1 MELSETDSFPTAP
14 ISRLARGSGF
24 GFSRGDNVPMHPSSL
39 DAGGVA
45 LPAAPLVWPDARTM
59 FGTAFELGL
68 ERRAKYALR
77 LALTRKVRERLL
89 REFAGMGFAEA
100 LFRREP
106 RAFYPLMNHLVDRR
120 LGPQARLRMTLASL
134 RVVCGGLGEPARV
147 QRLLDAGLP
156 LLALDDGTQLVLS
169 PNTVSFHEGLWQV
182 ALVGADGTRLY
193 SIGFGFPDER
203 TLLMGNVQGP
213 SHGEDG
219 QARIRDVTHAAHGM
233 RPAHL
238 LVHALR
244 LLAAQWGVERLLGI
258 DPEHHVKGRWNLRD
272 SRLRFD
278 YRAFWQE
285 HEAVRDAGGN
295 WSLPLDTAVRPLA
308 EVPSK
313 RRAKYRRRY
322 AMFELPQAAVAAL
335 PRASA
340 AAAPEAGPANDPLGR
355 AAA

>member
-156 LLALDDGTQLVLS
+156 LLALDDGTRIACRLLEGRAGGDQPPFGHAGIGPGLRPRAGFQRSLS
-169 PNTVSFHEGLWQV
+169 RNCRWISTSARSGRYRR
-182 ALVGADGTRLY
+182 ARSAGSAGGTRR
-193 SIGFGFPDER
+193 GR
-203 TLLMGNVQGP
+203 T
-213 SHGEDG
+213 
-219 QARIRDVTHAAHGM
+219 
-233 RPAHL
+233 
-238 LVHALR
+238 
-244 LLAAQWGVERLLGI
+244 
-258 DPEHHVKGRWNLRD
+258 
-272 SRLRFD
+272 
-278 YRAFWQE
+278 
-285 HEAVRDAGGN
+285 
-295 WSLPLDTAVRPLA
+295 
-308 EVPSK
+308 
-313 RRAKYRRRY
+313 
-322 AMFELPQAAVAAL
+322 
-335 PRASA
+335 
-340 AAAPEAGPANDPLGR
+340 
-355 AAA
+355 